1 MKLVAGV
8 DIGNATT
15 ETAIARI
22 YENNKIEFL
31 SSGIVKTTGIKGT
44 KQNIHGIFASL
55 KQALDKA
62 ELSMEKLDL
71 IRINEAAPV
80 IGDVAMETITETII
94 TESTMIGHNPSTPG
108 GIGLGTGITINIGD
122 LEKADGK
129 TPYIVLI
136 PSSIDFGYA
145 SYEINKF
152 IEKGVNIIGVIAQKD
167 DGVLINNRLKKII
180 PIVDEVTL
188 LEKVPVGMRAAI
200 EVAHVGGVV
209 EVLSNPF
216 GIATAFGLTQQT
228 LA

>member
-71 IRINEAAPV
+71 IRINEKSDRSHV
-80 IGDVAMETITETII
+80 
-94 TESTMIGHNPSTPG
+94 
-108 GIGLGTGITINIGD
+108 
-122 LEKADGK
+122 
-129 TPYIVLI
+129 VL
-136 PSSIDFGYA
+136 
-145 SYEINKF
+145 
-152 IEKGVNIIGVIAQKD
+152 
-167 DGVLINNRLKKII
+167 
-180 PIVDEVTL
+180 
-188 LEKVPVGMRAAI
+188 
-200 EVAHVGGVV
+200 
-209 EVLSNPF
+209 
-216 GIATAFGLTQQT
+216 
-228 LA
+228 